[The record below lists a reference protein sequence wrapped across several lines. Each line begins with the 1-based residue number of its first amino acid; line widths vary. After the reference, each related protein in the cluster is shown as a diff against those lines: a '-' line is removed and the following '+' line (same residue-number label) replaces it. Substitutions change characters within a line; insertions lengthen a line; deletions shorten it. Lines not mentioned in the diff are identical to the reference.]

1 VREKILEISAFIAG
15 ILKYLTWGDRL
26 LISSVL
32 LLSVLAIPVLNTRA
46 GSKAEVAFV
55 KAYDQVVERLNLEKD
70 RTLSVMGRL
79 GETMIEVKEG
89 RVRVLK
95 SPGPQQIC
103 VNRGWISKPGEAIIC
118 LPNRVIIEIP
128 GRSDYD
134 DITR

>member
-1 VREKILEISAFIAG
+1 MKEKLHEVRVFIAS

-26 LISSVL
+26 LIFSVL
-32 LLSVLAIPVLNTRA
+32 LLSILAIPLVNGKA
-46 GSKAEVAFV
+46 GGKAEVALV
-55 KAYDQVVERLNLEKD
+55 KAYDQVVERLLLEKE
-70 RTLSVMGRL
+70 RQLSVKGRL
-79 GETMIEVKEG
+79 GETVIEVKEG
-89 RVRVLK
+89 RVRVLA
-95 SPGPQQIC
+95 SPGPLQIC

>member
-1 VREKILEISAFIAG
+1 MREKSREIRAFIVG
-15 ILKYLTWGDRL
+15 ILRYLTWGDRL

-32 LLSVLAIPVLNTRA
+32 LLSILAIPILNTRV
-46 GSKAEVAFV
+46 GGKAEVALV
-55 KAYDQVVERLNLEKD
+55 KVYDQVVERLALEKD
-70 RTLSVMGRL
+70 RRLSVMGRL
-79 GETMIEVKEG
+79 GETVIEVKEG

-103 VNRGWISKPGEAIIC
+103 VNRSWISKPGEAIIC